1 MSLSNDHFYGHANKY
16 IIENN
21 VTWLECAASCLVWS
35 TMLVYYLESP
45 YGNLMKEIL
54 GKPQGRTKVKGNL
67 FSFNMPWEDIEKCC
81 HQAVL
86 HAKQPHKTELKKL
99 QSELGLPHSEE
110 TLALMVN
117 KRPWLYFWIFY
128 LLFCSCFK
136 IVRLVVCSSQ
146 WLALEGDWLALA
158 WRVAA

>member
-1 MSLSNDHFYGHANKY
+1 MSISNDHYYGHVNNY
-16 IIENN
+16 IIKHK

-86 HAKQPHKTELKKL
+86 HAKHPHKTELKKL
-99 QSELGLPHSEE
+99 QSDLGLPHSEE
-110 TLALMVN
+110 TLALLVN
-117 KRPWLYFWIFY
+117 ERPWLDFW
-128 LLFCSCFK
+128 LFH
-136 IVRLVVCSSQ
+136 
-146 WLALEGDWLALA
+146 LAFFLF
-158 WRVAA
+158 